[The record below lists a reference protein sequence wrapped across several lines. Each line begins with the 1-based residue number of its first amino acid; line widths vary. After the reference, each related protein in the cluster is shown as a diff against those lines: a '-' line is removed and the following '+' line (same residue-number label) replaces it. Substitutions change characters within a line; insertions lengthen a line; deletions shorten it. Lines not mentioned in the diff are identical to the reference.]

1 MTTSSDHAIR
11 SALTS
16 ALQGQAKRV
25 GEQAPSVRGAD
36 WRLATV
42 TAVGAGTVTADGLV
56 WRCLSSYVSPT
67 IGDVAVVSQSSSGN
81 LIALNRLATSGTPLY
96 TSVYRYKPANTDRS
110 STTTFADD
118 PDLTCPLDA
127 TAVYRVEFW
136 LHYAAIDQVSTN
148 PAGRFKTM
156 WSVPAGWTGNRSA
169 VGADQGTVLSG
180 TSSGGQ
186 GRWGVHNF
194 STACTYGDRDSSTN
208 QAVAMEEGIVT
219 TTTAGSVTLQW
230 AQAVSNAAPTR
241 LAQGSTLCV
250 TRIG

>member
-1 MTTSSDHAIR
+1 MTTSSDHALR

-16 ALQGQAKRV
+16 AVQGAAKRV

-56 WRCLSSYVSPT
+56 CRCLSAYAAPA
-67 IGDVAVVSQSSSGN
+67 IGDVAVISQSSSGN
-81 LIALNRLATSGTPLY
+81 WIALDRLATSSTPLY
-96 TSVYRYKPANTDRS
+96 VPVYRYKPANTDRN

-118 PDLTCPLDA
+118 PDLACPLDA
-127 TAVYRVEFW
+127 NAVYRVEFW
-136 LHYAAIDQVSTN
+136 LHYAAIDQVSSS
-148 PAGRFKTM
+148 PAGRFKSM

-169 VGADQGTVLSG
+169 VGADQGTVLSS

-208 QAVAMEEGIVT
+208 QALALEEGIVT
-219 TTTAGSVTLQW
+219 TTTAGSITLQW
-230 AQAVSNAAPTR
+230 AQAVSNAANTR